1 MLCPRLHGHL
11 DTVILNSEIQSPL
24 RAYLCSEC
32 HGVWMPALEALSYLG
47 LECEKLV
54 RSAFTAPIALECPD
68 CQTPFKLY
76 TLQYESGL
84 CIEIHI
90 CPRCYSC
97 FMDGTQYALVFHNQ
111 MRAERAV
118 SGILA
123 QSPLD
128 DIGVVCCD
136 CGAVVSNIDDLYDA
150 EIGYCCPKC
159 HNNPSILSADNK
171 IQNVQLVTF
180 HNMEIKLDHWQANT
194 TSRIAVTPEEPCL
207 LDVRLFSL
215 TNWERF
221 ARLGYR
227 KLKLHGNLRKY
238 IDATEGI
245 DHVTPWHVF
254 LKQRGV
260 TGCLEQLSALGKISL
275 TFKPHSI
282 VFEIDLERMGTD
294 SRMRFEV
301 IVRRLLIAYER
312 FVSLMHRYS
321 YPQEIEPSAP
331 AAQPSP
337 DE

>member
-1 MLCPRLHGHL
+1 
-11 DTVILNSEIQSPL
+11 
-24 RAYLCSEC
+24 
-32 HGVWMPALEALSYLG
+32 
-47 LECEKLV
+47 
-54 RSAFTAPIALECPD
+54 
-68 CQTPFKLY
+68 
-76 TLQYESGL
+76 
-84 CIEIHI
+84 
-90 CPRCYSC
+90 
-97 FMDGTQYALVFHNQ
+97 
-111 MRAERAV
+111 
-118 SGILA
+118 
-123 QSPLD
+123 
-128 DIGVVCCD
+128 
-136 CGAVVSNIDDLYDA
+136 
-150 EIGYCCPKC
+150 
-159 HNNPSILSADNK
+159 
-171 IQNVQLVTF
+171 
-180 HNMEIKLDHWQANT
+180 MEIKLDHWQANA

-221 ARLGYR
+221 VRLGYR

-321 YPQEIEPSAP
+321 YPQEIEQSAP